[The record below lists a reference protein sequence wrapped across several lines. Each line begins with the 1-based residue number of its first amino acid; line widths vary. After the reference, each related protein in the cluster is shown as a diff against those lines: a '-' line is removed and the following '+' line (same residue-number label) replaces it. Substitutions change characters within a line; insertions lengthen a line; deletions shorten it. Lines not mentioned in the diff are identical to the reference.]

1 MRSKNL
7 MWGALALSVALVAT
21 GCSKPPQ
28 QEVDAVKATMSE
40 ADSAQAQ
47 TYAPD
52 AYAKAQESMNAV
64 NAEMEAQNAKFA
76 LFRSYGKTKELVAAA
91 QTAAADAKTAAAA
104 GKEQAK
110 ADAQAAI
117 DAAKAQLAAAQTA
130 MTELEACPR
139 KPKGFSKDMDLMRGS
154 WEGYNTQA
162 AELDAAMG
170 REDYAAARSAAE
182 TLKASADQLA
192 ADLASAKE
200 KMKC

>member
-1 MRSKNL
+1 MRSKTL
-7 MWGALALSVALVAT
+7 MLGALALSVALVA

-28 QEVDAVKATMSE
+28 QEVDAVQATMTE
-40 ADSAQAQ
+40 ADAAQAQ

-76 LFRSYGKTKELVAAA
+76 LFRSYGKTKELVASA
-91 QTAAADAKTAAAA
+91 QTAAADAKTAAVE
-104 GKEQAK
+104 GKERMRGE
-110 ADAQAAI
+110 AQTAI

-139 KPKGFSKDMDLMRGS
+139 KPKGFSKDMDLMKGS
-154 WEGYNTQA
+154 WEGYNTQG

-170 REDYAAARSAAE
+170 REDYAAAKSAAE
-182 TLKASADQLA
+182 TLKSSADQLV
-192 ADLASAKE
+192 ADLTAAKE